1 MRRPRPLASS
11 TFITLTTAGRA
22 PRFGHRDGG
31 RFVPTALGRLVQ
43 ACWLS
48 VPFYHP
54 RCGLD
59 AFALGA
65 SAFHAVVH
73 LHGRPAAG
81 EAPSLG
87 DVVTEFRAAVEEA
100 ALIAGLGTGPG
111 LWEPGWQEKPIEGEA
126 MLRTVRG
133 WLTAAALRRSA

>member
-1 MRRPRPLASS
+1 MRSPRQAASS
-11 TFITLTTAGRA
+11 TFVTLTAAGGT
-22 PRFGHRDGG
+22 PRFGHRDQG
-31 RFVPTALGRLVQ
+31 RFLPTALGRLVQ

-59 AFALGA
+59 AFALSA

-73 LHGRPAAG
+73 LHGRHSAG
-81 EAPSLG
+81 EAPALR

-126 MLRTVRG
+126 MLRAVRG
-133 WLTAAALRRSA
+133 WLTTAALRRSA